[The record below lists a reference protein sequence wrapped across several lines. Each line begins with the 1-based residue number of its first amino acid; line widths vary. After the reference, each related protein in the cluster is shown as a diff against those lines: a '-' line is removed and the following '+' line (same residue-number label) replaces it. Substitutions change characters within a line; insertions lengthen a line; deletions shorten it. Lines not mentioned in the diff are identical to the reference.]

1 MKKGV
6 KALKKAEKEKEIVI
20 FNCKIDRELRDKFKI
35 KTIEEQTTMADIVID
50 AVKKYVK
57 EK

>member
-1 MKKGV
+1 M
-6 KALKKAEKEKEIVI
+6 LKEAEKEKEIVI